1 VIDGWSF
8 KDRQPPTIDHQTLT
22 TMLPATEISSALKQA
37 LVDGEVMCVV
47 SLMETDGRCA
57 PHVARLL
64 VKEGGAIA
72 GGSLGD
78 RALDEVA
85 ARHAVAL
92 MIDERQEIAVARLN
106 ELGESLAVGSRV
118 EEVEGRV
125 GDARLLFEISRPPL
139 ELIIC
144 GGGHVGQAVAKAG
157 ALLDFKITVIDDRPE
172 FSSREKFPDP
182 DVRLITGDFT
192 EALRA
197 LKITQASH
205 LVIVTRGHRH
215 DEICLREVIEKPAR
229 YIGMIGSRRRAT
241 TIREHM
247 RREGVGAEHLRRV
260 HSPIGLD
267 IGAITPDEIAL
278 AILAEIVLARRGG
291 SGAPKGA
298 EGPMARAR

>member
-1 VIDGWSF
+1 MTNDKS
-8 KDRQPPTIDHQTLT
+8 PT
-22 TMLPATEISSALKQA
+22 TMLSATEISSELKQA
-37 LVDGEVMCVV
+37 LADGEAMCVV
-47 SLMETDGRCA
+47 SVMETDER
-57 PHVARLL
+57 PSSHVARLL
-64 VKEGGAIA
+64 VKEGGATA

-78 RALDEVA
+78 RALDELA
-85 ARHAVAL
+85 ASHAVAL
-92 MIDERQEIAVARLN
+92 MKDERQEIAVARLS
-106 ELGESLAVGSRV
+106 ELGAWEASLAGGIGA
-118 EEVEGRV
+118 EGERRI
-125 GDARLLFEISRPPL
+125 GDARLLFEVSRPPL

-172 FSSREKFPDP
+172 FSSSEKFPDP

-267 IGAITPDEIAL
+267 IGAITPEEIAL
-278 AILAEIVLARRGG
+278 AILAEIVLSRRGG

>member
-1 VIDGWSF
+1 
-8 KDRQPPTIDHQTLT
+8 
-22 TMLPATEISSALKQA
+22 MLSATEISSSLKQA
-37 LVDGEVMCVV
+37 LADGEATCVV
-47 SLMETDGRCA
+47 SLMETDERPA
-57 PHVARLL
+57 SQVARLL
-64 VKEGGAIA
+64 VKEGGATA

-85 ARHAVAL
+85 ASHAVAL
-92 MIDERQEIAVARLN
+92 MKDERQEIAVARLS
-106 ELGESLAVGSRV
+106 ELSELFASLAGGIVA
-118 EEVEGRV
+118 EGERRV

-157 ALLDFKITVIDDRPE
+157 ALLDYKITVIDDRPE

-267 IGAITPDEIAL
+267 IGAITPEEIAL
-278 AILAEIVLARRGG
+278 AILAEITLARRGG

>member
-1 VIDGWSF
+1 
-8 KDRQPPTIDHQTLT
+8 
-22 TMLPATEISSALKQA
+22 MLSATEISSALKQA
-37 LVDGEVMCVV
+37 LADGEAMCLV
-47 SLMETDGRCA
+47 SLMETDGLPA
-57 PHVARLL
+57 TSVSRLL
-64 VKEGGAIA
+64 VEVGGAIA

-92 MIDERQEIAVARLN
+92 MIDERQEIAVASLS
-106 ELGESLAVGSRV
+106 ELDEPGAAFAGAIGAEDERRMGA
-118 EEVEGRV
+118 
-125 GDARLLFEISRPPL
+125 ARLLFEISRPPL

-182 DVRLITGDFT
+182 RVRLITGDFT
-192 EALRA
+192 EVLRT

-205 LVIVTRGHRH
+205 VVIVTRGHRH

-267 IGAITPDEIAL
+267 IGAITPEEIAL
-278 AILAEIVLARRGG
+278 AILAEITLARRGG

>member
-1 VIDGWSF
+1 
-8 KDRQPPTIDHQTLT
+8 
-22 TMLPATEISSALKQA
+22 MLSATEISSALKQSLA
-37 LVDGEVMCVV
+37 DGEALCVV
-47 SLMETDGRCA
+47 SLMETDGRPA
-57 PHVARLL
+57 THVARLL
-64 VKEGGAIA
+64 VKESGAIA

-92 MIDERQEIAVARLN
+92 MKDERQEIVVASLS
-106 ELGESLAVGSRV
+106 ELGESVASPAGGIGA
-118 EEVEGRV
+118 EGEWRI

-172 FSSREKFPDP
+172 FASREKFPDP
-182 DVRLITGDFT
+182 GVRLITGDFT

-197 LKITQASH
+197 MKVTQASH
-205 LVIVTRGHRH
+205 VVIVTRGHRH

-260 HSPIGLD
+260 YSPIGLD
-267 IGAITPDEIAL
+267 IGAITPEEIAL
-278 AILAEIVLARRGG
+278 AILAEITLARRGG

>member
-1 VIDGWSF
+1 
-8 KDRQPPTIDHQTLT
+8 
-22 TMLPATEISSALKQA
+22 MLPATEISSALKQA

-47 SLMETDGRCA
+47 SLMETDGRPA

-64 VKEGGAIA
+64 VKEGGATA

-78 RALDEVA
+78 RGLDEVA

-92 MIDERQEIAVARLN
+92 MKDERQEIAVARLS
-106 ELGESLAVGSRV
+106 ELGESVASQDMARGA
-118 EEVEGRV
+118 EEAGRRTD
-125 GDARLLFEISRPPL
+125 DARLLFEISRPPL

-144 GGGHVGQAVAKAG
+144 GGGHVGQAVAKSG

-192 EALRA
+192 EALRT

-205 LVIVTRGHRH
+205 VVIVTRGHRH

-247 RREGVGAEHLRRV
+247 RREGVGAEHMRRV

-267 IGAITPDEIAL
+267 IGAITPEEIAV

>member
-1 VIDGWSF
+1 
-8 KDRQPPTIDHQTLT
+8 
-22 TMLPATEISSALKQA
+22 MLPATEISSALKQA

-47 SLMETDGRCA
+47 SLMETDGRSA

-118 EEVEGRV
+118 EEVEGRI

-267 IGAITPDEIAL
+267 IGAITPEEIAL